1 MTKEELVAFSKT
13 DEGKAVFGDV
23 AKELGFGDTT
33 GLVNKNRELLGEIK
47 GFKDKFT
54 TIEQQY
60 KPFEGLNPDEVKA
73 ALEKM
78 KNPDKDPRLEN
89 LSLELKQIK
98 GQLDTERAEKEKA
111 NKILEDREK
120 GEKIRSALKGAG
132 VDEAYFEVLTK
143 QFGDT
148 VILKRDDKG
157 NASIVVDN
165 GTSVLDFADFAKE
178 WAKSDGGKPFMPRPI
193 NTGAGARGSNVIPES
208 SVTRADLKD
217 PEKRKAAFDLLKQGK
232 GVDISQ

>member
-33 GLVNKNRELLGEIK
+33 GLINKNRELLGEIK
-47 GFKDKFT
+47 GFKDKFAS
-54 TIEQQY
+54 IEQQY

-78 KNPDKDPRLEN
+78 KNPDKDPRLDS

-98 GQLDTERAEKEKA
+98 GQLETERAEKEKA

-132 VDEAYFEVLTK
+132 VDEAYFGVLAK

-178 WAKSDGGKPFMPRPI
+178 WAKSDGGKPFMPRPT
-193 NTGAGARGSNVIPES
+193 NTSANANRYVPGSGVKAISEGDFNNMNPK
-208 SVTRADLKD
+208 AQAKFMKD
-217 PEKRKAAFDLLKQGK
+217 GGTIQ
-232 GVDISQ
+232 